1 MTSPCGGLNHKFC
14 PKSKIVW
21 KVWNIHRSD
30 QFLMLIPNISFVLTK
45 NVYFDLLWRIMVLY
59 IVKWQV
65 PGIMLPTET
74 VEIRGF
80 AWALLFNG
88 HFKLYTN
95 VKIHENLRKV
105 FDLRASFSKIPI
117 TLISEN
123 PLKLMFG
130 TKNMRNHRG
139 YLLVKI
145 AARYLIFFSSY
156 LKNSHTHEFFGRPLL
171 SCQKKIYFG
180 FSEI

>member
-74 VEIRGF
+74 VEIRRF
-80 AWALLFNG
+80 AWAILFNR
-88 HFKLYTN
+88 HFTLYTN
-95 VKIHENLRKV
+95 IKKSMGPYIKFSTYELV
-105 FDLRASFSKIPI
+105 FQRFPI
-117 TLISEN
+117 YLISEN

-130 TKNMRNHRG
+130 TKTYVQSSWLSTGENRSSLSHVVLDLFKRQSHSW
-139 YLLVKI
+139 
-145 AARYLIFFSSY
+145 IFWTTPTFI
-156 LKNSHTHEFFGRPLL
+156 LK
-171 SCQKKIYFG
+171 KKFI
-180 FSEI
+180 